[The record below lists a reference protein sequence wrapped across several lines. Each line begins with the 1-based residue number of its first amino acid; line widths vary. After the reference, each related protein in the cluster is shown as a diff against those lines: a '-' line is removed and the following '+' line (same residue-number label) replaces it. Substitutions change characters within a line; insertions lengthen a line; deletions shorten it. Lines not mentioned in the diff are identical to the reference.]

1 MEVVRKVVIPLA
13 GGDDLVPAYA
23 QERPVVLVVK
33 LFLLFLQAVDERG
46 THVLAEGWVAGL
58 PDLKP
63 KHLHQLA
70 KGGPARHLLAAQ
82 SRGAVVRPVQIG
94 RASWRERGGRYV

>member
-1 MEVVRKVVIPLA
+1 MKVVIPRA

-33 LFLLFLQAVDERG
+33 RFLLFLQAVHERG

-70 KGGPARHLLAAQ
+70 KGGPARPLLADQ
-82 SRGAVVRPVQIG
+82 RRGAVVRPVHR
-94 RASWRERGGRYV
+94 RAAAYLFTLPTHTTLF